1 MKDWWYVEKDK
12 KNGPFKKDDIA
23 KLIQSGKIG
32 STTLVWSEGME
43 SWISFDEISELQD
56 LKQAV
61 PPPIPKK
68 VIKTE
73 AEHSIASGWPRFFA
87 RLFDFWLVG
96 SVITLSIVSAVFFMG
111 LSVPNWVYNPI
122 AKILFVLIL
131 SAILLT
137 LDAAIYKVFGNTPGK
152 ALLGLNVVTL
162 DFKLLTF
169 GQYLY
174 RNFSMWFRGL
184 ALGIPVI
191 TFVAMYYEFDN
202 LRKGK
207 PTSYDDSIGCRVR
220 SKAIGLPRKI
230 IFGVMFLSLCFFVL
244 LLSPLTKHVVSNS
257 PLNEEIK
264 YSYWVNP
271 VTNVSTKIDSS
282 WLYTIESDGNGQQ
295 TYMFTEKSNRAFII
309 LGVQSFPGAT
319 LEDYVESFKFSAI
332 KNMSLP
338 DRGVFS
344 KELGKEIWQGTGRP
358 VGDDGVGQ
366 YLDVQIVKVGDDFW
380 RTVTVQGAFMYDD
393 NSVKLLKTRLW
404 STVLSQGL

>member
-23 KLIQSGKIG
+23 KLIKSGKIG

-43 SWISFDEISELQD
+43 SWIRFDEISELQD

-96 SVITLSIVSAVFFMG
+96 SMITLSIVSAVFFMG

-162 DFKLLTF
+162 DFKPLTF
-169 GQYLY
+169 GRYLY

-282 WLYTIESDGNGQQ
+282 WLYTIESDGNGKQ

>member
-12 KNGPFKKDDIA
+12 KNGPFKKEDIA

-43 SWISFDEISELQD
+43 SWIRFDEISELQD
-56 LKQAV
+56 LKSAV

-73 AEHSIASGWPRFFA
+73 AEYSMASGWPRFFA

-96 SVITLSIVSAVFFMG
+96 SLITLFIVGAIFFMD
-111 LSVPNWVYNPI
+111 LSIPSWIYNPI
-122 AKILFVLIL
+122 AKILFVLIS
-131 SAILLT
+131 SAICLT

-152 ALLGLNVVTL
+152 AILGLNVMTL
-162 DFKLLTF
+162 DSQSLTF

-184 ALGIPVI
+184 ALGIPII

-202 LRKGK
+202 LKKGK
-207 PTSYDDSIGCRVR
+207 PTSYDYSIGCRVR

-230 IFGVMFLSLCFFVL
+230 IFSVMFLSLCFFVV
-244 LLSPLTKHVVSNS
+244 LLSPLTKHVISNS
-257 PLNEEIK
+257 PLNDEIK

-295 TYMFTEKSNRAFII
+295 TYMFTEKSNRAFIV

-319 LEDYVESFKFSAI
+319 LEDYVEAFKFGSI

>member
-23 KLIQSGKIG
+23 KLIKSGKIG

-43 SWISFDEISELQD
+43 SWIRFDEISELQD

-152 ALLGLNVVTL
+152 ALLGLNVLTL
-162 DFKLLTF
+162 DFKPLTF
-169 GQYLY
+169 GRYLY

-344 KELGKEIWQGTGRP
+344 KELGKDIWQGTGRP

>member
-23 KLIQSGKIG
+23 KLIKSGKIG

-43 SWISFDEISELQD
+43 SWIRFDEISELQD

-162 DFKLLTF
+162 DFKPLTF
-169 GQYLY
+169 GRYLY

-207 PTSYDDSIGCRVR
+207 PTSYDESIGCRVR

-295 TYMFTEKSNRAFII
+295 TYMFTEESNRAFII